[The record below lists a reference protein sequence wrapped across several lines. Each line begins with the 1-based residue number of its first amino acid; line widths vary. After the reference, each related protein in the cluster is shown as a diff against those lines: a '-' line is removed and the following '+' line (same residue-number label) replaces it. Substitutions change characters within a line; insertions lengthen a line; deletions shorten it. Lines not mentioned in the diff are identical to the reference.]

1 MQASLETKQK
11 NMQILPNPVALSK
24 LKQLINWLGRPYDY
38 LDECAQKYGDTF
50 TMHLFGFE
58 PLVFLSDPQAVKEIF
73 AADAKCFEAGRG
85 QGLLRPLVGDNSL
98 LLLDGD
104 RHRRDRKLLMP
115 PFHGAKV
122 KTYADTICEI
132 TREISRSWQPGDE
145 LLASEVMPEITLEV
159 ILQTVF
165 GLREGDR
172 YAQIKAL
179 LVRLLSL
186 TDSPVSASMLF
197 FRWFQQDL
205 GRWSPWGKL
214 VRLRREVYDLLQ
226 AEIDERRSQS
236 VDAETDESGDDVLS
250 LLLLAR
256 DEDGQPMQ
264 DIELKDE
271 LITML
276 MAGHET
282 TATALTW
289 AMYWIHKLP
298 RVKEKLMAE
307 LDGLGEEAAPM
318 AIAQLPYLTAVIS
331 ETLRIY
337 PIAPIAAPRIST
349 ETVTINGHTFPPN
362 TYLAPSIYSIHHRP
376 DLYPDSKEFRPER
389 FLERQFSA
397 SEFIPFG
404 GGARRCLGYALAKL
418 EMNLILAT
426 LLTQYT
432 FRLTSD
438 EVVTPRRRGVVL
450 ATSNGVPLTVE
461 VK

>member
-1 MQASLETKQK
+1 MQT
-11 NMQILPNPVALSK
+11 LPNPVALSK

-38 LDECAQKYGDTF
+38 LDECAEKYGDTF

-58 PLVFLSDPQAVKEIF
+58 PLVFFSDPQAIKEIF
-73 AADAKCFEAGRG
+73 AADAKQFEAGKS
-85 QGLLRPLVGDNSL
+85 QAILKPLVGDNSL
-98 LLLDGD
+98 LVLDGE

-122 KTYADTICEI
+122 KAYADTICEI
-132 TREISRSWQPGDE
+132 TQEIASSWQPGSE

-172 YAQIKAL
+172 YGQIKSL
-179 LVRLLSL
+179 LVKLLDL
-186 TDSPVSASMLF
+186 TGSPLSASMIF
-197 FRWFQQDL
+197 FRWFQQDW
-205 GRWSPWGKL
+205 GSWSPWGKV
-214 VRLRREVYDLLQ
+214 VRLRQQVYDLLQ
-226 AEIDERRSQS
+226 AEIDQRRAHA
-236 VDAETDESGDDVLS
+236 DTTDVLS

-256 DEDGQPMQ
+256 DEDGQPMS

-298 RVKEKLMAE
+298 DVKAKLMAE
-307 LDGLGEEAAPM
+307 LESLGENADSM
-318 AIAQLPYLTAVIS
+318 AIASLPYLTAVAS

-362 TYLAPSIYSIHHRP
+362 TYLAPAIYSVHHRS
-376 DLYPDSKEFRPER
+376 DLYPDPKEFKPER
-389 FLERQFSA
+389 FLEKQFSS
-397 SEFIPFG
+397 SEFIAFG
-404 GGARRCLGYALAKL
+404 GGSRRCLGYALAKL
-418 EMNLILAT
+418 ELNLVLAT
-426 LLTQYT
+426 LLTRHS
-432 FRLTSD
+432 FELAND
-438 EVVTPRRRGVVL
+438 DPVTPRRRGVVL
-450 ATSNGVPLTVE
+450 ATSNGVPLTLLG
-461 VK
+461 